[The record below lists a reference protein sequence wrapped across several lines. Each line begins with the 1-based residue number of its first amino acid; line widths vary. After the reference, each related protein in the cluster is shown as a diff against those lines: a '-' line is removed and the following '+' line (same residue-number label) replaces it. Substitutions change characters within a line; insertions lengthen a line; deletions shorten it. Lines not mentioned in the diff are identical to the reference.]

1 MAKISIRNI
10 KFIGMRHRHD
20 ATDWQVALDRDFS
33 RLIDESIDDEKN
45 LLEWHTPL
53 KKIDSIGFY
62 SDENMIYA
70 RARVRFK
77 NYKSDWIVLTDNQ
90 NYQEVI
96 ITENDK
102 ENIYTNSDEIGM
114 L

>member
-1 MAKISIRNI
+1 MAKVTINNI

-20 ATDWQVALDRDFS
+20 ATDWQVALDKDFTQ
-33 RLIDESIDDEKN
+33 LIDESIDDTVN
-45 LLEWHTPL
+45 LRTWHTPL

-62 SDENMIYA
+62 SDEDIIYA

-77 NYKSDWIVLTDNQ
+77 NYKSDWIVLNDNQ

-96 ITENDK
+96 ITEDDK
-102 ENIYTNSDEIGM
+102 ENIYTNSDIIGM